1 MGETGDP
8 DGGRNGDGPSRHLR
22 RFLLGLLFMT
32 LLLASTLASA
42 FLLGRPGEGDA
53 VAPGVPVLVLTGG
66 ALIVAAAVVFYRT
79 FPER

>member
-1 MGETGDP
+1 MAETGDP
-8 DGGRNGDGPSRHLR
+8 GGRRRGRGPSRHLGR
-22 RFLLGLLFMT
+22 LLLGLLLMA

-66 ALIVAAAVVFYRT
+66 GLIVVAAVVFYRT
-79 FPER
+79 FPRR